1 MDRSLSMEEA
11 SPSSQVTRNVVAEA
25 AAYPADQKKKIL
37 CVNQQHQQH
46 EGSPHQQ
53 QQQQQQ
59 LSSSLEREPYFE
71 LERRGSNESASRR
84 MSVSRPCHSGSGFLG
99 TMR

>member
-11 SPSSQVTRNVVAEA
+11 SASSQVNDNHVA
-25 AAYPADQKKKIL
+25 AAYTAGQKKKIL
-37 CVNQQHQQH
+37 RINQQHGQH
-46 EGSPHQQ
+46 DGSSA

-59 LSSSLEREPYFE
+59 LSSSPEREPYME
-71 LERRGSNESASRR
+71 LERRGSNEASARR
-84 MSVSRPCHSGSGFLG
+84 RPSHSGSGFLG